1 MTSVEIE
8 LDVDGGQME
17 NTRSVVNLSQTK
29 ATWVLGGFQLLLL
42 ILMGVK
48 ARGPDNV
55 TPSPGTTQAYN
66 MFIGVEIM
74 MFVGFGYLMTFLKH
88 YGLGAVGFTMI
99 VTAMA
104 LQWAVFT
111 EAFWYQVWENDF
123 DDVSFNMY
131 SLLNSLYT
139 VSAVLITFGAI
150 VGKVTPVQLIVVTI
164 IELFCHSFNYKIL
177 MEGVMKFQDMGGTYI
192 DHMFGAYFGLA
203 VAWVLGKPREHQN
216 LWGGHIPDT
225 FSFIGV
231 LFLWIYW
238 PSFVGGAATADS
250 AEQSR
255 ALVNTIISLSG
266 STVATF
272 ILSSIM
278 STAGRFRPVDIQ
290 NATLAGGVAIGS
302 IANLQI
308 GPFDACITGIS
319 GGLVSTYGFNVILP
333 YLEENLGIHDSCG
346 VHNLHALPSLVGA
359 LASVIVQGY
368 KGTQD
373 DVDPR
378 QWWYQ
383 LLAMPLCIV
392 FAIVAGIVT
401 GYILKLFDP
410 TSPDDVDWFRDDAW
424 WEVAEDFG
432 SDHDVNRR
440 LEQKFDFMDKSKI
453 IESQISTTE

>member
-1 MTSVEIE
+1 M
-8 LDVDGGQME
+8 
-17 NTRSVVNLSQTK
+17 
-29 ATWVLGGFQLLLL
+29 
-42 ILMGVK
+42 
-48 ARGPDNV
+48 
-55 TPSPGTTQAYN
+55 
-66 MFIGVEIM
+66 
-74 MFVGFGYLMTFLKH
+74 
-88 YGLGAVGFTMI
+88 
-99 VTAMA
+99 
-104 LQWAVFT
+104 
-111 EAFWYQVWENDF
+111 
-123 DDVSFNMY
+123 
-131 SLLNSLYT
+131 
-139 VSAVLITFGAI
+139 
-150 VGKVTPVQLIVVTI
+150 
-164 IELFCHSFNYKIL
+164 
-177 MEGVMKFQDMGGTYI
+177 
-192 DHMFGAYFGLA
+192 
-203 VAWVLGKPREHQN
+203 
-216 LWGGHIPDT
+216 
-225 FSFIGV
+225 
-231 LFLWIYW
+231 
-238 PSFVGGAATADS
+238 GGAATADS